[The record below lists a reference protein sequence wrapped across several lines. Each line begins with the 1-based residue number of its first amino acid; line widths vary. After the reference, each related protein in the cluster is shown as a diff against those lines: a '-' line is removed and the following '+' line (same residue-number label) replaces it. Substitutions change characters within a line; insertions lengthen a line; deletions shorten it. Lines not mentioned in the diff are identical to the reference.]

1 MKELLTMLLECLPP
15 KPKNIRAA
23 GDIGLWSDGEM
34 ILCSSEPTC
43 RLIANLLRDILR
55 DSTIV
60 VKTGYFDPFED
71 GMNGETDDYTD
82 FYYIDFE

>member
-1 MKELLTMLLECLPP
+1 MKKLLSMLLECLPP
-15 KPKNIRAA
+15 EPKNIRVE

-34 ILCSSEPTC
+34 ILCSSEPAC

-71 GMNGETDDYTD
+71 DRNGEECENNRD
-82 FYYIDFE
+82 

>member
-1 MKELLTMLLECLPP
+1 MNTLLTMLLKQLPQQP
-15 KPKNIRAA
+15 RSFDTADNP
-23 GDIGLWSDGEM
+23 GFWSDGEM

-43 RLIANLLRDILR
+43 RLIENLLRDILR

-71 GMNGETDDYTD
+71 GRNGETDDYTG

>member
-1 MKELLTMLLECLPP
+1 MNKLLSMLLECLPP
-15 KPKNIRAA
+15 EPKNIRVE

-34 ILCSSEPTC
+34 ILCSSEPAC

-71 GMNGETDDYTD
+71 DRNGETDGYTG

>member
-1 MKELLTMLLECLPP
+1 
-15 KPKNIRAA
+15 
-23 GDIGLWSDGEM
+23 M

>member
-1 MKELLTMLLECLPP
+1 MNKLLSMLLECLPP
-15 KPKNIRAA
+15 EPKNIRVE

-34 ILCSSEPTC
+34 ILCSSEPAC
-43 RLIANLLRDILR
+43 RLIANLLRDILC

-71 GMNGETDDYTD
+71 GRNGETDDYTG

>member
-1 MKELLTMLLECLPP
+1 MKELLTMLLEYLPS
-15 KPKNIRAA
+15 KPKNFRGAD
-23 GDIGLWSDGEM
+23 DIGFWSDGEM

-43 RLIANLLRDILR
+43 RLIAILLQDMLR

-60 VKTGYFDPFED
+60 VKTGYFDPVED
-71 GMNGETDDYTD
+71 RRSGEQDGYTG